1 MCDLH
6 RNDFWVAKLWVC
18 RRNSEATQ
26 QNHTPLSTSLGLAPG
41 GLHNVCPK
49 LLRPGL
55 RPSMSFMGSSEKL
68 HQSSTARPSSKG
80 AGHGD
85 ALLCPGDGLS
95 QLKLAV
101 QGATFCF
108 PKGRDG
114 FLRGSVALS
123 MRIHAFPDL
132 PFIYTMLELMPL
144 WALLSLTL
152 QIPPHPI
159 RLNSMLH
166 FQKKPLPTSIPRSFA
181 CYCWHCTSPANIYAP
196 LLPGIW

>member
-1 MCDLH
+1 M
-6 RNDFWVAKLWVC
+6 AKLWVC

-26 QNHTPLSTSLGLAPG
+26 QTHTPLSTSLGLAPG
-41 GLHNVCPK
+41 GLRNVCPK

-55 RPSMSFMGSSEKL
+55 RPSLSCMGSSEKS
-68 HQSSTARPSSKG
+68 HQNSTARPSSKG

-101 QGATFCF
+101 QGATFHF

-123 MRIHAFPDL
+123 MRIHACPDL
-132 PFIYTMLELMPL
+132 PFTYTVLEPVPL
-144 WALLSLTL
+144 WALLSLT
-152 QIPPHPI
+152 
-159 RLNSMLH
+159 
-166 FQKKPLPTSIPRSFA
+166 
-181 CYCWHCTSPANIYAP
+181 
-196 LLPGIW
+196 